1 LHIAIQ
7 FIRLVIGFSDVATLA
22 REIRHKILLRVSIL
36 TTFLHAGGLTYVNN
50 IFTTKQAM
58 LHVSQLVRITCAA
71 AAKIAAAAASVN
83 FGWRGGAP
91 NFFPA
96 AAARQG
102 AGWRRRRNRRFAYSD
117 FLKRSSKG

>member
-1 LHIAIQ
+1 MCHNKLK
-7 FIRLVIGFSDVATLA
+7 SLA
-22 REIRHKILLRVSIL
+22 PRR
-36 TTFLHAGGLTYVNN
+36 
-50 IFTTKQAM
+50 
-58 LHVSQLVRITCAA
+58 

-102 AGWRRRRNRRFAYSD
+102 AGWLRRRNSAAEGSTPPPFPS
-117 FLKRSSKG
+117 LPCP